1 MADPLQLRFSN
12 SSDDSPFQEDPS
24 DSEHE
29 SAPLEDHYEAI
40 GTLDPRNSQLSLV
53 SGAGH
58 SLDDRRHHHQ
68 RGVAH
73 RDFFKYLVEEGNEV
87 KKLRKVLRAS
97 LERLDGETRRAQEAE
112 RRALELA
119 QRFKI
124 VNEARLSTQQEL
136 DRVHSELRMYKV
148 QLDNAQRE
156 ILRGSDLLKDI
167 EAQRDS
173 AEASAAR
180 ARSTARRLKE
190 QQLMMQAREEG
201 RREGYQEGLRRG
213 YQQAG
218 GSGVDDFS
226 VPPAGVAPLG
236 SLVGETPGPSRA
248 GDFGR
253 TDPLDG
259 MSMLNLSTP
268 LPSTMPLA
276 SSFGAA
282 LGSGAPVTGEP
293 YVGLGAGAQG
303 SRFRENIGS
312 PSTLRSAPLDS
323 GSQAGNGWR
332 GGQDDEIRYLRPT
345 LVHNAPASPQH
356 SDYAV
361 PPDGYIPSV
370 DAGGGISLPP
380 PHELHPQPSMSTIPP
395 SSASVMDEP
404 RSTTVPAVTSRDYA
418 YVPGRRGSPRSLA
431 ESLPSTTI
439 SQFDLVSSPKTAT
452 RGLRERSSG
461 LSAIP
466 EVASSMEFSPGTEER
481 VRSAIF
487 PDPVTFPVPE
497 DRVVV
502 DGHGSEIHSMPHT
515 RSREL
520 NQRIAGELRY
530 DDPDQVEQWRRSTAS
545 QGHPSSSRERLY
557 SPHRPAHITTPS
569 PLGRP
574 SSPATPTPAR
584 PPSSHRRSRSMQSP
598 PSDDRSY
605 LGAGSSAAT
614 HRRTSSSTPISI
626 RIEPPSGPG
635 SNLSPASLHDG
646 MLSPDTSRHP
656 LPPSRPDPYIQER
669 PQSRGYPVANHEF
682 GNGTRTAPAQSPSY
696 FPPFPS
702 RHTPEPAQGYPT
714 YPAAASSS
722 VGRPRSRGASFDLV
736 GAGGDFSGRPR
747 TPSSR
752 PSSAAPGDRPP
763 SARPITPGQP
773 YNDSQRVPS
782 VLRSPSRASSRQS
795 VQPDFARPSSRTSA
809 DRHRSLSLHAGS
821 TPAMVPQPLAGGS
834 DIRRV
839 PSASSMNSETSR
851 KSGFQHYNPN
861 GYVDPAFL
869 ASSED
874 LTSVQSPHTM
884 ANTRANAAWTGPG
897 PSKLRPSS
905 PSMSYA
911 SMRS

>member
-12 SSDDSPFQEDPS
+12 SSDDSPFQEDQS
-24 DSEHE
+24 DSEHD
-29 SAPLEDHYEAI
+29 SIPLEDHNEAI
-40 GTLDPRNSQLSLV
+40 ETLDPRNSQLSLV
-53 SGAGH
+53 SGAGL
-58 SLDDRRHHHQ
+58 SLDDRRHHHH
-68 RGVAH
+68 RGLAH

-87 KKLRKVLRAS
+87 KKLRKVLRAA

-124 VNEARLSTQQEL
+124 VNEARVTTQQEL
-136 DRVHSELRMYKV
+136 DRVHAELRMYQV

-156 ILRGSDLLKDI
+156 IHRGSDLLKDI
-167 EAQRDS
+167 EAQRDT

-180 ARSTARRLKE
+180 ARSIARRLKE

-201 RREGYQEGLRRG
+201 RKEGYQEGLRRG

-218 GSGVDDFS
+218 GSGIEDFG

-236 SLVGETPGPSRA
+236 GLVGETSGASRL

-253 TDPLDG
+253 TDPLDD
-259 MSMLNLSTP
+259 MSMFNLSTP

-282 LGSGAPVTGEP
+282 LGAGAPAGVEQ
-293 YVGLGAGAQG
+293 YDGLGAGAQG

-312 PSTLRSAPLDS
+312 PSTLQSAPLDS

-332 GGQDDEIRYLRPT
+332 GDQEDEIRYLRPT

-356 SDYAV
+356 SDYSV

-370 DAGGGISLPP
+370 GAGGGISLPP

-395 SSASVMDEP
+395 SSASFTNEP
-404 RSTTVPAVTSRDYA
+404 RSATVPAVTSRDYA
-418 YVPGRRGSPRSLA
+418 YAAGRRGSPRSLA

-466 EVASSMEFSPGTEER
+466 EVASSLEFSPGTAER
-481 VRSAIF
+481 ARSAIF
-487 PDPVTFPVPE
+487 PDPLTFPMPE
-497 DRVVV
+497 DV
-502 DGHGSEIHSMPHT
+502 DTQGSGMTSMPRT
-515 RSREL
+515 RSRDL
-520 NQRIAGELRY
+520 NQRIADELRY
-530 DDPDQVEQWRRSTAS
+530 DDPDQLEQWRRSTAS
-545 QGHPSSSRERLY
+545 QSIPSSSRERLH

-574 SSPATPTPAR
+574 SSPATPSPGR

-598 PSDDRSY
+598 PSEDRSY
-605 LGAGSSAAT
+605 LGAGSSAGT
-614 HRRTSSSTPISI
+614 HRRTTSSTPISI
-626 RIEPPSGPG
+626 HIEPPSGPG
-635 SNLSPASLHDG
+635 SHLSPASLHDG

-656 LPPSRPDPYIQER
+656 LPPSRPDPYYPER
-669 PQSRGYPVANHEF
+669 PQSRGYSPEP
-682 GNGTRTAPAQSPSY
+682 GYGTHPAPQSPSY
-696 FPPFPS
+696 FPPFPT
-702 RHTPEPAQGYPT
+702 RHTPEPAQRYPN
-714 YPAAASSS
+714 YPVTAPSSS
-722 VGRPRSRGASFDLV
+722 TGHGRSSSRGAPVEIV
-736 GAGGDFSGRPR
+736 GAGGDFPGRPR

-752 PSSAAPGDRPP
+752 PSSAVPGDRPP
-763 SARPITPGQP
+763 SARPITPAQSYIDP
-773 YNDSQRVPS
+773 QRVPS

-795 VQPDFARPSSRTSA
+795 VQPDLARPSSRTSA

-821 TPAMVPQPLAGGS
+821 TPAMVPRPLSGGS

-851 KSGFQHYNPN
+851 KSGFQRYNPTD
-861 GYVDPAFL
+861 YVDPAFL
-869 ASSED
+869 ASAED
-874 LTSVQSPHTM
+874 LTSVQSPNTM

-897 PSKLRPSS
+897 PSKLRSSS

-911 SMRS
+911 SLRN